1 MVTQIRGQFVFL
13 CALVL
18 LSAAQAGEWELAK
31 QKDGI
36 AVHTR
41 KVPDSAFREFRGEV
55 EIAANINSL
64 MAVLDDTANFTRW
77 MHQCAD
83 AKLLHKESLLQ
94 RYQYLVN
101 DFPWPAADRVL
112 LIRNHISQA
121 DDRVV
126 TVSLDGVGPAD
137 LPEQARAI
145 LPENPGAK
153 WVTQL
158 RGFYRLTPLDAS
170 RTTVVF
176 QLHLDPAGALPSSL
190 VNSLIVDNPFET
202 LRQLREQAM
211 DAQYAHFDPF

>member
-1 MVTQIRGQFVFL
+1 MATQIRGLFVFL

-31 QKDGI
+31 QQDGI
-36 AVHTR
+36 TVQTR
-41 KVPDSAFREFRGEV
+41 KVADSAFREFRGEV
-55 EIAANINSL
+55 EVSANINSV

-77 MHQCAD
+77 MHQCAE

-126 TVSLDGVGPAD
+126 TVSLDGVLPD
-137 LPEQARAI
+137 ELPEPARAV
-145 LPENPGAK
+145 LPQNKGAK

-158 RGFYRLTPLDAS
+158 RGFYRLTPLDAA
-170 RTTVVF
+170 RTSVVF
-176 QLHLDPAGALPSSL
+176 QLHLDPAGALPASL
-190 VNSLIVDNPFET
+190 VNSMIVDNPFET
-202 LRQLREQAM
+202 LRQLRERAS
-211 DAQYAHFDPF
+211 DPQYAHFDPF